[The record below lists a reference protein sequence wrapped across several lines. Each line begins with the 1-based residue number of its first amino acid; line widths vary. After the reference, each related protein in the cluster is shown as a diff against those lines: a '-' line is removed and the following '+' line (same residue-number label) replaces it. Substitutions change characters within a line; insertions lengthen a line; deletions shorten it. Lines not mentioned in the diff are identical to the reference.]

1 MPTADCQRIIGRV
14 FNFNQI
20 EEDKLGEH
28 GIGLI
33 NFNEESASQ
42 VFKMKLNMSDVKN
55 YSLFEGEIIVAEGF
69 LDTSASKFNVNRIF
83 KPSAFQ
89 KQPSF

>member
-1 MPTADCQRIIGRV
+1 
-14 FNFNQI
+14 
-20 EEDKLGEH
+20 
-28 GIGLI
+28 
-33 NFNEESASQ
+33 
-42 VFKMKLNMSDVKN
+42 MKLNMSDVKN

-83 KPSAFQ
+83 KPIAFQ

>member
-1 MPTADCQRIIGRV
+1 V
-14 FNFNQI
+14 FNFIQN
-20 EEDKLGEH
+20 EDEKLSEH

-33 NFNEESASQ
+33 NFNDASTTQ
-42 VFKMKLNMSDVKN
+42 VFKLKLNMNDVQK

-83 KPSAFQ
+83 KP
-89 KQPSF
+89 